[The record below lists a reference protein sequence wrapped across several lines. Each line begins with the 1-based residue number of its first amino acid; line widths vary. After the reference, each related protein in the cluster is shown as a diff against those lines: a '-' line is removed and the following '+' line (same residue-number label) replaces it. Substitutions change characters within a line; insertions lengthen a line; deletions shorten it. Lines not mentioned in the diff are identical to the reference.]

1 MHRQT
6 PILTAMTG
14 LPLRLVAVLT
24 AVTLAACSSGTPSSQ
39 APSVTTT
46 LGSPSADESPSAGP
60 TPSPSKTGGSGGST
74 FVIPTTAKGYAQAL
88 LTAWA
93 SKNSS
98 RLDQLA
104 NQATVQQIK
113 DNGYPN
119 SQWTYIDCAA
129 SGETTECLFRNAHGD
144 EVLISLIN
152 TQIGH
157 PGAATQALLD
167 RTTYPSSAESY
178 VGAFMSA
185 WQHKNVQRMA
195 RLATTTV
202 ADKLKSQTALD
213 SYNTH
218 QTGDQVIV
226 SPTLGGTQYTFTIV
240 SGNLGK
246 AHAISA
252 VSSA

>member
-1 MHRQT
+1 
-6 PILTAMTG
+6 MTG
-14 LPLRLVAVLT
+14 LPLRLAAVLT
-24 AVTLAACSSGTPSSQ
+24 AALTLTACSGKDTPSSQ

-46 LGSPSADESPSAGP
+46 VGPSDSPTAAPSASSASP
-60 TPSPSKTGGSGGST
+60 TPGSSKTGGSSFT
-74 FVIPTTAKGYAQAL
+74 FPTTAKGYAQAL
-88 LTAWA
+88 LSAWGTK
-93 SKNSS
+93 SSS
-98 RLDQLA
+98 RLELLA

-119 SQWTYIDCAA
+119 ADWTYIDCTA
-129 SGETTECLFRNAHGD
+129 SGETSECVFRNAHGD
-144 EVLISLIN
+144 EVLITLTN

-157 PGAATQALLD
+157 PTAATQALLE
-167 RTTYPSSAESY
+167 RTTYASSAESY
-178 VGAFMSA
+178 VSAFMYA

-195 RLATTTV
+195 RLATSSV

-213 SYNTH
+213 SYSAHTS
-218 QTGDQVIV
+218 GDQVIV

-252 VSSA
+252 VSTA